1 MLLTEINF
9 ISGSFISRRPDH
21 RSPEPRLVH
30 VRNFAAFSTDQRHVV
45 ASSPRARRRQ
55 PPQHRDAVVVRDAHR
70 HSTHH
75 VVVVVVVDVD
85 VAADAELFAA
95 RRRRRRLLQ
104 RPERVTASPS
114 RTPVRPVPPEL
125 RERFVGHQG
134 GAGLASEVV
143 DSGGSGLN
151 LKLVQN

>member
-1 MLLTEINF
+1 MLLTEKKF

-45 ASSPRARRRQ
+45 APSPRARRRQ
-55 PPQHRDAVVVRDAHR
+55 PPQHRDAVVVRDADR

-75 VVVVVVVDVD
+75 VVVVDVD

-95 RRRRRRLLQ
+95 RRRQRRLLQ
-104 RPERVTASPS
+104 RPERVTASPP
-114 RTPVRPVPPEL
+114 RTPVYPVPPEL

-143 DSGGSGLN
+143 DSGGNGLN